1 MEYVWAVLVNVYAVY
16 LLCVAAS
23 TYMGVTVNH
32 KTLLSRFVCP
42 VGKHAAVETGTYYE
56 IIVLFHDYI
65 CLHVGKMGSSIGTYI
80 FGVQYAVLLR
90 WQFHIVTVY
99 VLEPCVRIVR
109 SHERVSLK
117 LYFRYRIQVS
127 LK

>member
-1 MEYVWAVLVNVYAVY
+1 MEYMRTVLMYVYAVD
-16 LLCVAAS
+16 LFSVTASANMRVA
-23 TYMGVTVNH
+23 VND
-32 KTLLSRFVCP
+32 KALLSGPVCA
-42 VGKHAAVETGTYYE
+42 VGKHAAKKTGANYQ

-65 CLHVGKMGSSIGTYI
+65 CLHVGKMGSSIGAYI
-80 FGVQYAVLLR
+80 FGVQYTVLLR
-90 WQFHIVTVY
+90 WQFHIITVY